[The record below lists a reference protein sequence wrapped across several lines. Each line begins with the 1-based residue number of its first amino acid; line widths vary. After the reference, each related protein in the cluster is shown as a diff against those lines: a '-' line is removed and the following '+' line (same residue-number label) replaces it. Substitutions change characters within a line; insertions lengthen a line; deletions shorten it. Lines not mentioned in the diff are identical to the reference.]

1 MNLDTLRD
9 ELRAFVAARG
19 WEPFHDPKNLS
30 TALMVEAAELAEIF
44 QWMTREQSL
53 AVRTDAGLRERTSAT
68 SSAVRS
74 RSISSATGFWFEW
87 RPPPAITRS
96 PRRTASPIIRR
107 PLPGLRGRE
116 CRTTRRTGRRKE

>member
-53 AVRTDAGLRERTSAT
+53 AVRTDAGLRERTADEVADVLIYLVELADNAGIDIGA
-68 SSAVRS
+68 AVANKLRKT
-74 RSISSATGFWFEW
+74 ALKY
-87 RPPPAITRS
+87 PA
-96 PRRTASPIIRR
+96 
-107 PLPGLRGRE
+107 PGGA
-116 CRTTRRTGRRKE
+116 